1 MTILVQDTFTG
12 SDGTALIGRSTEVG
26 SKAWQRYNASNNWTI
41 QGNQAAASASVWDT
55 PFYVDAGVSDGTFTI
70 TCAGYISST
79 QQIFWR
85 IQDNTNYWVL
95 QSKDVYYSVNG
106 TWTKVGAIAAVVTG
120 DIIKVELSGDTHKIY
135 QNGVLQLTVTNSL
148 YNTATK
154 YGFSSNN
161 TATRYDDFIIEG
173 NDTAPPPTGTNYPI
187 SLSDTIA
194 TTDSISKRVTR
205 TKTLTDSVTLSDTVT
220 KNKTRALSDSIVA
233 SDSVV
238 KSKTRVL
245 SDSITA
251 SDSIAKA
258 AFKTKSETVTVAD
271 SLSKKQTRVK
281 SLSDAVATTDSV
293 SAQSVKTYSKT
304 LTDSISSSDTLTK
317 RTDRFK
323 TVNDT
328 IAASD
333 GIRKTT
339 GIGKQDAVA
348 INDELATQKE
358 LSLMLQ
364 DSVATSDTLRTATP
378 RKKTT
383 ADEVLTFTIQR
394 EWSISWEVPK
404 VVVECEINRNI
415 EIDVR
420 V

>member
-95 QSKDVYYSVNG
+95 QSKDVYYSING
-106 TWTKVGAIAAVVTG
+106 TWTKVGAIGAVVTG
-120 DIIKVELSGDTHKIY
+120 DIIKFELSGDSIKIY
-135 QNGVLQLTVTNSL
+135 QNGALQVSLTNSL
-148 YNTATK
+148 YQTATK

-161 TATRYDDFIIEG
+161 SSTRYDDFTIEG
-173 NDTAPPPTGTNYPI
+173 VGSQPQNFNVSVSDTVT
-187 SLSDTIA
+187 LSDSVSK
-194 TTDSISKRVTR
+194 TTTQL
-205 TKTLTDSVTLSDTVT
+205 KTLTDTVTLSDTVT